1 MKILLTGATGFL
13 GSNVLRILL
22 QKGYDVR
29 ALRRANSR
37 MDLVADIAH
46 RVEWLEMDITDIAL
60 EEAFEGITHVC
71 HCAAIVSFHPRDAK
85 RMNQINVD
93 GTANLVNLSLDFG
106 IQRFVHTSSIAALGR
121 SKERT
126 HLDESTKWEASKLN
140 SNYAISKYGAEQEVW
155 RGAAEGLSVAIV
167 NPAMVIGSGFWD
179 ENTARFFTQIKN
191 GLKFC
196 PVGATGFVDVRDVA
210 DFMVRLLESDIAG
223 ERFVLVS
230 ENLSYK
236 TFFAYIAAALNVK
249 PPSITVQPWLA
260 EIAWRIE
267 WLKEKI
273 LGTKPMVTKE
283 SARSSVYWF
292 TYGNEKSLAAF
303 KDFKYRK
310 IADTIRDA
318 AAAFRAHT
326 TN

>member
-13 GSNVLRILL
+13 GSNVLRILV
-22 QKGYDVR
+22 QKGYNVR

-37 MDLVADIAH
+37 MDLVADIAD

-71 HCAAIVSFHPRDAK
+71 HCAAVVSFHPRDAK
-85 RMNQINVD
+85 MMNRINVD

-106 IQRFVHTSSIAALGR
+106 IQRFIHTSSIAALGR

-126 HLDESTKWEASKLN
+126 HLDESTRWEASKLN

-167 NPAMVIGSGFWD
+167 NPAMVIGSGFWE
-179 ENTARFFTQIKN
+179 ENTARFFTQIEE
-191 GLKFC
+191 GLKYC
-196 PVGATGFVDVRDVA
+196 PVGASGFVDVRDVA

-236 TFFAYIAAALNVK
+236 TFFTHIATALNVK

-273 LGTKPMVTKE
+273 FGTQPMVTKE
-283 SARSSVYWF
+283 SARSSVYRF

-310 IADTIRDA
+310 IEDTIRDA
-318 AAAFRAHT
+318 AVAFRT
-326 TN
+326 RT

>member
-85 RMNQINVD
+85 RMNRINVD

-179 ENTARFFTQIKN
+179 ENTARFFTQIKD

-210 DFMVRLLESDIAG
+210 DFMVRLLESDIVG

-236 TFFAYIAAALNVK
+236 TFFAHIAAALNVK

-273 LGTKPMVTKE
+273 FGTKPMVTKE
-283 SARSSVYWF
+283 SARSSVYRF
-292 TYGNEKSLAAF
+292 TYGNAKSLDAF
-303 KDFKYRK
+303 QDFKYRK
-310 IADTIRDA
+310 IEDTIRDA
-318 AAAFRAHT
+318 AAAFRART

>member
-22 QKGYDVR
+22 QKGYNVR

-37 MDLVADIAH
+37 MDLVADIAD

-60 EEAFEGITHVC
+60 EEAFEGVTHVC

-85 RMNQINVD
+85 MMNRINVD

-106 IQRFVHTSSIAALGR
+106 IQRFIHTSSIAALGR

-126 HLDESTKWEASKLN
+126 HLDESTRWEASKLN

-167 NPAMVIGSGFWD
+167 NPAMVIGSGFWE
-179 ENTARFFTQIKN
+179 ENTARFFTQIKE
-191 GLKFC
+191 GLKYC

-210 DFMVRLLESDIAG
+210 DFMVRLLESDIEG
-223 ERFVLVS
+223 ERFVLVA

-236 TFFAYIAAALNVK
+236 TFFAHIATALNVK

-267 WLKEKI
+267 WLKEKTF
-273 LGTKPMVTKE
+273 GTKPMVTKE
-283 SARSSVYWF
+283 SARSSVFRF

-310 IADTIRDA
+310 IEDTIRDA
-318 AAAFRAHT
+318 AAAFRAQT
-326 TN
+326 